1 MSTAGPWERY
11 GRGLRYVYLAR
22 ADGTYVAGTLARRL
36 GPGGVLLYG
45 FNLVTGRTRGGGM
58 GLEVHE
64 SALLAMRACDEA
76 VALAVLRGELSLEE
90 TP

>member
-1 MSTAGPWERY
+1 MSTAGPWERH
-11 GRGLRYVYLAR
+11 GCGLRFVYLSR
-22 ADGTYVAGTLARRL
+22 TDGTKVVGTLSRRL

-45 FNLVTGRTRGGGM
+45 FNLGAVM

>member
-11 GRGLRYVYLAR
+11 GCGLRFVYLSR
-22 ADGTYVAGTLARRL
+22 TDGTYVAGTLARRL

-45 FNLVTGRTRGGGM
+45 FNLVTGTARGEVGP
-58 GLEVHE
+58 EVHE